1 MGHCLWHKWREGV
14 AACMHSREEFQ
25 QDHKARIFAGAEYVL
40 LRLFCFVMLKGI
52 WYFSPVNG

>member
-1 MGHCLWHKWREGV
+1 M
-14 AACMHSREEFQ
+14 AACMHSREGFQ

-40 LRLFCFVMLKGI
+40 LRLFCFVVLKGI